1 LLSRDSSD
9 SIVFVYLLLGGSRKL
24 SVQVYVLQ
32 SGRVWVEVIVAQGEL
47 HALSRDVWVEMVAHG
62 KLYMASDNG
71 CIHGLDFAAPR
82 PQFFTIKLPN
92 EVGDNNY
99 ELSSGDDGG
108 FFLIHGERF
117 QLSVWHHETYG
128 KGEDSWE
135 LVDRFCVCVAR
146 DRWEKILVLRAGDNA
161 EYVFLGLR
169 TSSVNIICVDLRSRK
184 ETVYE
189 VRLSLP
195 RYINVFLFMAVWPP
209 VFPVLNDEDDQ
220 GE

>member
-1 LLSRDSSD
+1 
-9 SIVFVYLLLGGSRKL
+9 VYLLLVGSRKL

-32 SGRVWVEVIVAQGEL
+32 SGGVWGEVIVAQGEL

-117 QLSVWHHETYG
+117 QLSVWHHETDG
-128 KGEDSWE
+128 KGWV
-135 LVDRFCVCVAR
+135 LVDRFCVRVAR

-161 EYVFLGLR
+161 EYVLLGLR

-195 RYINVFLFMAVWPP
+195 HYINVFPFMAVWPP
-209 VFPVLNDEDDQ
+209 VFPVLNDEDDH